1 MKDFLQERHDFMS
14 STLSKKDVDENPV
27 LQFEKWYNEAV
38 TAKVGE
44 ANAMSLS
51 TVDKDNK
58 PHSRVVLLRDVN
70 ENGFVFFTNY
80 NSAKG
85 HELMHNPS
93 AALLFFWPELERQ
106 VRIEGIV
113 KKADDKLSD
122 NYFNSR
128 PKESRIGAW
137 ASPQSR
143 EIENR
148 QALEKIVADKKEF
161 FDKNILERPGFWGGY
176 ILKPESIEFWQGR
189 PSRLHDRI
197 KYKKVVNEWKIV
209 RLAP

>member
-1 MKDFLQERHDFMS
+1 MS
-14 STLSKKDVDENPV
+14 SALSKKDVDRNPI
-27 LQFEKWYNEAV
+27 LQFERWYNEAFSS
-38 TAKVGE
+38 KVME
-44 ANAMSLS
+44 ANAMTLS
-51 TVDKDNK
+51 TVDKENK

-85 HELMHNPS
+85 HELMHNPN

-106 VRIEGIV
+106 IRIEGKV
-113 KKADDKLSD
+113 EKLDNKRSD
-122 NYFNSR
+122 EYFNSR

-161 FDKNILERPGFWGGY
+161 FDQNILDRPGFWGGY
-176 ILKPESIEFWQGR
+176 ILKPGSIEFWQGR

-197 KYKKVVNEWKIV
+197 KYLKNGSDWKIL

>member
-1 MKDFLQERHDFMS
+1 MKDILQERHDFMS
-14 STLSKKDVDENPV
+14 SALSKKDVDRNPI
-27 LQFEKWYNEAV
+27 LQFERWYNEAFSS
-38 TAKVGE
+38 KVME
-44 ANAMSLS
+44 ANAMTLS
-51 TVDKDNK
+51 TVDKENK

-85 HELMHNPS
+85 HELMHNPN

-106 VRIEGIV
+106 IRIEGKV
-113 KKADDKLSD
+113 EKLDNKRSD
-122 NYFNSR
+122 EYFNSR

-161 FDKNILERPGFWGGY
+161 FDQNILDRPGFWGGY
-176 ILKPESIEFWQGR
+176 VLKPESIEFWQGR

-197 KYKKVVNEWKIV
+197 KYLKNGSDWKIL

>member
-113 KKADDKLSD
+113 KKTDDKLSD